1 MDFSMD
7 FSLRSG
13 LQGLVRN
20 GRADRQDQVE
30 MASPSLGRLIQRPSV
45 EPMDRA
51 CPNCDERSFAF
62 AKTCPHCGAPRQRR
76 MADVMLVGA
85 LTLLLIAIVVA
96 IVAVL
101 RGERLAAATETGAA
115 ADAQIAAGSTADL
128 SWLATAMSGCDA
140 EAKTDAG
147 KLYFLVTPLTV
158 AANDM
163 ASWRAK
169 SINDMGNGILLRAD
183 DMLDGLKNG
192 SLRLYPADYDF
203 RMLDQASDTVYKWR
217 AAAGVARFS
226 AADTSAIATFKVQFR
241 TAYSGSDAAWGSSF
255 NRQQGSCHWVNAIIS
270 H

>member
-1 MDFSMD
+1 
-7 FSLRSG
+7 
-13 LQGLVRN
+13 
-20 GRADRQDQVE
+20 
-30 MASPSLGRLIQRPSV
+30 MASQGFGRLIQRPGV
-45 EPMDRA
+45 ELMERA
-51 CPNCDERSFAF
+51 CPNCGERSFAF
-62 AKTCPHCGAPRQRR
+62 AKACPHCGAPRQGR
-76 MADVMLVGA
+76 MAGLMVVGA
-85 LTLLLIAIVVA
+85 LMLLLVAIVVA

-158 AANDM
+158 AANDI
-163 ASWRAK
+163 APWRAK

-183 DMLDGLKNG
+183 DMLDGLKKG
-192 SLRLYPADYDF
+192 TLRLYPADYDF

-217 AAAGVARFS
+217 AAVGVAKFS
-226 AADTSAIATFKVQFR
+226 ADTGAIATFKVQFK
-241 TAYSGSDAAWGSSF
+241 TAYGGNDAEWGSSF